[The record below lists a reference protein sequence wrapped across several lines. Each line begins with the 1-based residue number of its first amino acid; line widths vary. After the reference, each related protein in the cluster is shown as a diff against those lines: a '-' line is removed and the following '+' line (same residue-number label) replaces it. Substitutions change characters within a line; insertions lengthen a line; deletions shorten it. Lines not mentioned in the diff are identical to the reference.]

1 MSDDQFST
9 ENRKNAWFATD
20 SRRSVSGKLV
30 DVIAEKIGDKERDNL
45 DFVEEVQM
53 GKKMEPYI
61 GRLFEDETGIRARA
75 LDVLGVHPTETWLRA
90 HTDFETNDGGL
101 LETKNYNAAI
111 YNQYPDMGETG
122 TPALPAADL
131 IQCIHE
137 ACVFNKPHVWFCA
150 LFGGQRLRY
159 WKIDVTDEMKSDFI
173 KQAAQWWAYVQ
184 TRSYPTPETVDQA
197 KLVYGVSTDDAVIA
211 DANTETIVKVLKTV
225 KEDIK
230 RLEVLEEQSLV
241 HLQNT
246 MKERG
251 TLLSPTGEVLAT
263 WKSAKPTMR
272 FSASLFQQAMPDVYE
287 KFVVE
292 TKGSRRFLV
301 K

>member
-9 ENRKNAWFATD
+9 ENRKSAWFATD

-61 GRLFEDETGIRARA
+61 GRLFEDETGIRARS
-75 LDVLGVHPTETWLRA
+75 LDVLGIHPTETWIRA
-90 HTDFETNDGGL
+90 HTDFETSDGGL

-111 YNQYPDMGETG
+111 FNQYPDMGEDG
-122 TPALPAADL
+122 TPALPAPDL

-159 WKIDVTDEMKSDFI
+159 WKIIVTDDMKADFI
-173 KQAAQWWAYVQ
+173 KQASQWWAYVQ

-197 KLVYGVSTDDAVIA
+197 RMVYGVSSDEAVIA
-211 DANTETIVKVLKTV
+211 DAMTEIVVERLKAL
-225 KEDIK
+225 KSELK
-230 RLEVLEEQSLV
+230 KFEALEEAALV

-246 MKERG
+246 MKDRG
-251 TLLSPTGEVLAT
+251 TLLSPAGEILAT

-272 FSASLFQQAMPDVYE
+272 FSSSLFQQAMPDVYE

-292 TKGSRRFLV
+292 TKGSRRFLL